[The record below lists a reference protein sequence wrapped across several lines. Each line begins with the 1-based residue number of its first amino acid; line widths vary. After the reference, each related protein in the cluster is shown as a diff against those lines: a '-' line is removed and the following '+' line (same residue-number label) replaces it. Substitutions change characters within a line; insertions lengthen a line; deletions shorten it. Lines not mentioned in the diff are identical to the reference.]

1 MPTAP
6 PPRSHHRLRTLLGQR
21 SIRLALVMALL
32 LGTLFASSA
41 VYLAR
46 LQTIDE
52 YRLIA
57 NNLAEYAA
65 LRTQRIREHTRDA
78 TATLEK
84 NARQGPCSASN
95 IALMQRLSYGNDFVV
110 DMGYVENDQL
120 LCSAIGRF
128 APGIPVGKS
137 DAISASGATL
147 RMQVALPFGQGERYL
162 LASFAGFSAIMKAT
176 WSDDVQGWLPD
187 SQVAI
192 GMYHPVANAI
202 LFSHGPVRTD
212 LLAPHGPRPRD
223 ARDYI
228 VAQFPTDFG
237 YSGFAIIPI
246 QALQQRWRSKAAQA
260 IPTGLV
266 IGLLLAAL
274 VAWLTQRQTSL
285 PAMIRH
291 ALHDH
296 EFHMVYQPVV
306 DLASGQWVGME
317 ALMRWTRPN
326 GHSIAPDI
334 FIAAA
339 EHSGQIRAVTQW
351 MLRQVARETGH
362 LLKAHPGRLHLA
374 VNLASDDLSDAGF
387 IEHWQALLDEYQLP
401 ATQLIGEITERVFM
415 DAEQTGAQIHALRNL
430 GVGIAIDDF
439 GTGYSSLSYL
449 AQMEMDYLK
458 IDKIFVTPIGT
469 GAVTAN
475 VVPHIISLAQSLNLK
490 MVAEGVE
497 TPEQADWLRRH
508 GVQLAQGWLFAR
520 PMPIQAFERQW
531 LAQQQALQPV
541 APAPPPGAP
550 SPP

>member
-1 MPTAP
+1 M
-6 PPRSHHRLRTLLGQR
+6 PPRSRHGLLTLLGQR

-32 LGTLFASSA
+32 LGTLFTGSA

-46 LQTIDE
+46 VQTIDE
-52 YRLIA
+52 YRVIA

-65 LRTQRIREHTRDA
+65 LRTQRIREYSHDA
-78 TATLEK
+78 AVALEK
-84 NARQGPCSASN
+84 NASQEPCSPSN
-95 IALMQRLSYGNDFVV
+95 IALMQRLSYGNDFLV
-110 DMGYVENDQL
+110 DVGYVENDQL

-128 APGIPVGKS
+128 SPGIPVGKS
-137 DAISASGATL
+137 NAISASGAQL
-147 RMQVALPFGQGERYL
+147 RMQVALPFGQEERYL
-162 LASFAGFSAIMKAT
+162 ISSFAGFSAIMKAT

-187 SQVAI
+187 RQVAI
-192 GMYHPVANAI
+192 GMYHPVANAL

-212 LLAPHGPRPRD
+212 LLAPNGPRPKD

-228 VAQFPTDFG
+228 VAQYPTDFG
-237 YSGFAIIPI
+237 YAGFAIIPV
-246 QALQQRWRSKAAQA
+246 QALQQRWRNKAAQA
-260 IPTGLV
+260 IPVGLV
-266 IGLLLAAL
+266 IGLMLAAL

-285 PAMIRH
+285 PLMIRH
-291 ALHDH
+291 ALRDD

-306 DLASGQWVGME
+306 DLASGRWVGME
-317 ALMRWTRPN
+317 ALMRWTRPD
-326 GHSIAPDI
+326 GRSIAPDI

-339 EHSGQIRAVTQW
+339 ERSGQIRAVTQW
-351 MLRQVARETGH
+351 MLRQVARETQH
-362 LLKAHPGRLHLA
+362 LLKAYPGQLHVA
-374 VNLASDDLSDAGF
+374 VNLASDDLSDAAF
-387 IEHWQALLDEYQLP
+387 IENWQSLLDEYQLP
-401 ATQLIGEITERVFM
+401 TSRWIVEITERVFM
-415 DAEQTGAQIHALRNL
+415 DAGQTGAQVHGLRSL

-475 VVPHIISLAQSLNLK
+475 VVPHIISLAQSLNLQ

-497 TPEQADWLRRH
+497 TPEQADWLREH

-531 LAQQQALQPV
+531 QAQQ
-541 APAPPPGAP
+541 PGAQ
-550 SPP
+550 